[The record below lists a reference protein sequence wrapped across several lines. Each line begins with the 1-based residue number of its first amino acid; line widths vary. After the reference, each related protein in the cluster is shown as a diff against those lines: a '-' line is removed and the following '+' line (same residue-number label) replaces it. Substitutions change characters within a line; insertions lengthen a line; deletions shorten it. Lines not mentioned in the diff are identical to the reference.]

1 MSNKP
6 DLTCDPHN
14 IDGLLALI
22 RARPDLFGKTPS
34 REQRADFAY
43 GNTKLSNPEVTRAMV
58 ERAIDKQLEVCHRL
72 LDAQPWEVVDGEH
85 DLGGEA

>member
-1 MSNKP
+1 
-6 DLTCDPHN
+6 
-14 IDGLLALI
+14 
-22 RARPDLFGKTPS
+22 
-34 REQRADFAY
+34 
-43 GNTKLSNPEVTRAMV
+43 MV